1 MYHYNKYLLF
11 VTNPLLRLFFF
22 RLSKMPV
29 LQISKPLLQSFVIL
43 IVFAVFYAMM
53 TINDFIWDII
63 IGLLAIVTL
72 ACLAYIAYISYVAT
86 IVLKTLVSKLLKKK
100 ETYEKRKSEKVNWN
114 ILKYWLYSFLRRV
127 LDLCLIYHVETTKL
141 LFL

>member
-1 MYHYNKYLLF
+1 
-11 VTNPLLRLFFF
+11 
-22 RLSKMPV
+22 MPV
-29 LQISKPLLQSFVIL
+29 LQNSKPLLQSFVIL

-53 TINDFIWDII
+53 NTNDFIWDII

-100 ETYEKRKSEKVNWN
+100 ETYEKRKSEKVN
-114 ILKYWLYSFLRRV
+114 
-127 LDLCLIYHVETTKL
+127 
-141 LFL
+141 

>member
-1 MYHYNKYLLF
+1 
-11 VTNPLLRLFFF
+11 
-22 RLSKMPV
+22 MPV

-43 IVFAVFYAMM
+43 IVFAVLYAMM

-100 ETYEKRKSEKVNWN
+100 ETYEKRKSDKVN
-114 ILKYWLYSFLRRV
+114 
-127 LDLCLIYHVETTKL
+127 
-141 LFL
+141 